1 MTEKNG
7 VDGRSVSVH
16 LVERRYEGNVA
27 NIIRRDVVSSGHEVG
42 VGGRTGMSCSSCAW
56 WLENR

>member
-7 VDGRSVSVH
+7 VDGRSVGVR
-16 LVERRYEGNVA
+16 LGERRYEGTD
-27 NIIRRDVVSSGHEVG
+27 IIRRDVVSSGHEVG